1 VSASLR
7 NLRDNALAAHVAPL
21 VVFSLFMA
29 VPGWFRIENA
39 ALPWYQRGPEHWVY
53 PVQTIV
59 CGALLLW
66 WRRNYTLAP
75 WRSPGVAF
83 LFGVIGITAWIAP
96 GIVLL
101 RHQGGDPTA
110 PTFHFPAWWEWL
122 KWSDRYDGFDPTLLD
137 SHPAGKAA
145 SVAMRF
151 VRMVVVVPL
160 VEEIFWRGF
169 LMRYV
174 VAELRQTE
182 WRRVAFGAHHWIS
195 FVVTTLAVTFIHN
208 RPDWPAAFVW
218 GVLTYVLAV
227 RTRSLG
233 ACVLMHAVG
242 NLILGI
248 YVLQTRQWGFW

>member
-1 VSASLR
+1 MSASLR
-7 NLRDNALAAHVAPL
+7 HLRDNALAAHVGPL

-53 PVQTIV
+53 PAQTIA

-66 WRRNYTLAP
+66 WWKNYTLTP
-75 WRSPGVAF
+75 WRGLGVAF
-83 LFGVIGITAWIAP
+83 LFGAIGITVWIAP
-96 GIVLL
+96 GIVLHL
-101 RHQGGDPTA
+101 NRDREMTWPI
-110 PTFHFPAWWEWL
+110 WWEWL
-122 KWSDRYDGFDPTLLD
+122 KWSDRFEGFDPTLLNVY
-137 SHPAGKAA
+137 PPGKAA
-145 SVAMRF
+145 SIAMRF
-151 VRMVVVVPL
+151 ARMAVVVPL

-169 LMRYV
+169 LMRYI
-174 VAELRQTE
+174 VAEIRQTE
-182 WRRVAFGAHHWIS
+182 WQRVAFGTHHWAS
-195 FVVTTLAVTFIHN
+195 FAITTLAVTFIHN

-218 GVLTYVLAV
+218 GVLMYALAV

-233 ACVLMHAVG
+233 ACVVMHAVG